1 MYLNK
6 ETLHQYTMFMSIFRE
21 NINLDSRYIHHF
33 YLNTLHKPPRYLSSI
48 HNLQIPKIFQDHCN
62 INVPNNLLA
71 VLILLLRVFWGRKVF
86 LSPETQN
93 FGKVKNCFSV
103 FFGFLND
110 FCNFKHF
117 DFPRISYTTV
127 NDIIIISK

>member
-48 HNLQIPKIFQDHCN
+48 HNLQIPKIFQEK
-62 INVPNNLLA
+62 LL
-71 VLILLLRVFWGRKVF
+71 VTKTIPIWCPCWYQQGHQQR
-86 LSPETQN
+86 
-93 FGKVKNCFSV
+93 
-103 FFGFLND
+103 
-110 FCNFKHF
+110 
-117 DFPRISYTTV
+117 RI
-127 NDIIIISK
+127 

>member
-48 HNLQIPKIFQDHCN
+48 HNLQIPLN
-62 INVPNNLLA
+62 YPLGE
-71 VLILLLRVFWGRKVF
+71 VF
-86 LSPETQN
+86 S
-93 FGKVKNCFSV
+93 GKSLKSAA
-103 FFGFLND
+103 
-110 FCNFKHF
+110 K
-117 DFPRISYTTV
+117 
-127 NDIIIISK
+127 